1 MEMHQIRYFLAV
13 SRTLNFTRA
22 AEECN
27 VAQPSLTRA
36 IQLLEAEL
44 GGELFHRERNL
55 THLSELGVRMAPLI
69 QQCYESALNAKA
81 LASSIKSGSLAP
93 LRLALSQSINISLVL
108 PQLTELSRSFK
119 GLELKFLR
127 GAGPEVGD
135 ALKKG
140 AADLA
145 VAGPLRGDWERLDSW
160 PLFTESFVLAV
171 NERHRLANGG
181 SATVEELK
189 SERLIDRTHCE
200 SAGGLETLL
209 SERGVALM
217 QRHETASESDVVA
230 LLTANV
236 GVAIVPASAALPTNL
251 RRIRIEGL
259 DHKRAVNVYGVA
271 GRPRSP
277 VAGMLLK
284 LLRATNWSAQSLS

>member
-36 IQLLEAEL
+36 VQLLEAEL

-55 THLSELGVRMAPLI
+55 THLSELGARMAPLI

-81 LASSIKSGSLAP
+81 LAGSIKAGALAP
-93 LRLALSQSINISLVL
+93 LRLALSRSVNIALVI
-108 PQLTELSRSFK
+108 PHLTELSRNFK

-127 GAGPEVGD
+127 GAGPEIGD
-135 ALKKG
+135 SLKKG
-140 AADLA
+140 VADLA
-145 VAGPLRGDWERLDSW
+145 VAGPLRGDWERLDCW
-160 PLFTESFVLAV
+160 PLFTEGFVLAV

-181 SATVEELK
+181 TANVEDLRG
-189 SERLIDRTHCE
+189 ERLIDRSHCE
-200 SAGGLETLL
+200 GAGELEALL
-209 SERGVALM
+209 AERGVTIM
-217 QRHETASESDVVA
+217 HRHETASEADVVA
-230 LLTANV
+230 LLGANV
-236 GVAIVPASAALPTNL
+236 GVAVVPASAELPPNL
-251 RRIRIEGL
+251 RRVRIEGL
-259 DHKRAVNVYGVA
+259 DHRRAVSAYGVA
-271 GRPRSP
+271 GRHRSP

-284 LLRATNWSAQSLS
+284 LLRAANWSAYALA